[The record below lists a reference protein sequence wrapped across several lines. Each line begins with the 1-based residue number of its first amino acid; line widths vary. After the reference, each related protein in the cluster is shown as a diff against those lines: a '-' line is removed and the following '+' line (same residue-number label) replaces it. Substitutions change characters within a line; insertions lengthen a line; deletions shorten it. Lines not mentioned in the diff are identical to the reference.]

1 MQKII
6 IASKNP
12 VKINATLKG
21 FQEMFPNE
29 VFEIEGVSVASGVSE
44 QPKSDSETF
53 EGAKTRAENASREV
67 AVADYWV
74 GIEGGIEE
82 TKNGMEAFAWTV
94 VKSTSGKI
102 GKGRSCTFFLPP
114 KVAELINQGME
125 LGDAD
130 DVVFG
135 RTNSK
140 QQNGAVGLLTD
151 NAITRTDYYS
161 LMVMLALI
169 PFKNESLY
177 PQAIVIDALRESIV

>member
-1 MQKII
+1 
-6 IASKNP
+6 
-12 VKINATLKG
+12 
-21 FQEMFPNE
+21 MFPDE
-29 VFEIEGVSVASGVSE
+29 VFEIDGVSVPSGVSE
-44 QPKSDSETF
+44 QPKSNAETF
-53 EGAKTRAENASREV
+53 EGAKTRAENASHEIV
-67 AVADYWV
+67 SADYWV

-82 TKNGMEAFAWTV
+82 TEDGMEAFAWTV
-94 VKSTSGKI
+94 VKSANGRF
-102 GKGRSCTFFLPP
+102 GKGRSCTFFLPAR
-114 KVAELINQGME
+114 VAELIKQGME

-169 PFKNESLY
+169 PFKNELLY
-177 PQAIVIDALRESIV
+177 RQEYRLQEVIAC